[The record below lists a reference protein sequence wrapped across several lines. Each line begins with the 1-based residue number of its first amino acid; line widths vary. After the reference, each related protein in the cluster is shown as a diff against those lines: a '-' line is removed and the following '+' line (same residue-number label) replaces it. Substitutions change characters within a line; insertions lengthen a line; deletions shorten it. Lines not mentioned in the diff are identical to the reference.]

1 MLTDVER
8 ELAIILIE
16 NVENKQMNLTYKE
29 TAEELEKRIGRPV
42 NPHYG
47 LRNPLETIARAC
59 ASLNLP
65 IITVRVVRSA
75 GTSSQMAGAGFY
87 KIACELKP
95 QYKALSEAEVWK
107 LEKQLVRECKEWD
120 KLRSFVGVQKIK
132 PAQNQITFAAR
143 DPFADWLASTTSL
156 AGSSVDKYAR
166 AVRTISQEMID
177 QRIIAKPIKE
187 MDAFELDI
195 AMAIILHNPY
205 FVGKNKRGNHMYSNA
220 LKQFRYYRNSEEQRT
235 DSSSVYIEEIM
246 QDTTI
251 PETERTA
258 IVQSRIGQGQF
269 RRQLME
275 KYHGSCIITGINHPK
290 LLVASHI
297 KPWAASD
304 NRERLQVDN
313 GLLLSATYDRL
324 FDTGLI
330 TFDKTGKIYLS
341 SFIGLENEKRLHLRQ
356 GTQYS
361 LMISDKMQQFLE
373 YHADVVFVK

>member
-29 TAEELEKRIGRPV
+29 AAEELEKRIGRPI

-65 IITVRVVRSA
+65 IITVRVVRSN
-75 GTSSQMAGAGFY
+75 GTGSQMAGHGFY

-95 QYKALSEAEVWK
+95 QYRVMPEVEVWR

-120 KLRSFVGVQKIK
+120 RLRDFVGVQKPKATSKDGVSVIK
-132 PAQNQITFAAR
+132 
-143 DPFADWLASTTSL
+143 DPFADWLTARTTL
-156 AGSSVDKYAR
+156 ADSSIDKYAR
-166 AVRTISQEMID
+166 AVRTISQEMVEKK
-177 QRIIAKPIKE
+177 IIVKPINE

-195 AMAIILHNPY
+195 AMAAIMCNSY
-205 FVGKNKRGNHMYSNA
+205 FVDKNKRGNHMYSNA
-220 LKQFRYYRNSEEQRT
+220 LKQFRYYRNSLEEQT
-235 DSSSVYIEEIM
+235 DSSSVYLEKI
-246 QDTTI
+246 DRNTAI

-258 IVQSRIGQGQF
+258 LIQSRIGQGQF
-269 RRQLME
+269 RRQLIE

-304 NRERLQVDN
+304 NIERLQVDN

-324 FDTGLI
+324 FDAGLI

-341 SFIGLENEKRLHLRQ
+341 SFIGAENEKRLYLRQ
-356 GTQYS
+356 GTRYS
-361 LMISDKMQQFLE
+361 LMVNDKMQRFLE